1 MPYFNYHATAKKLI
15 SEGKLIGYF
24 FAEHYNSISPSLVLL
39 FDDAK
44 HPAMPIREHR
54 WEEYMRIISE
64 LPSSKRPLI

>member
-15 SEGKLIGYF
+15 SEGKLRGYF
-24 FAEHYNSISPSLVLL
+24 FAERYNSISPALVLL

-54 WEEYMRIISE
+54 WEEYA
-64 LPSSKRPLI
+64 PLLKDKKA